1 MNFEL
6 TGEQKMFRES
16 AREFANKEF
25 PPLIK
30 MYEKP
35 ELMHEKYKQLFDIL
49 LPKFRVVGFL
59 GITVPEKYGGVGTDT
74 ISALM
79 IMEEFAKV
87 WGSGSLMFAVLNS
100 LSVTPL
106 LAFGT
111 ETQKE
116 KYLRAVASGEKL
128 GAYCLTEPNAG
139 SDAGNMSTTATKID
153 GGWALNGSKL
163 FITHAS
169 LAHFIIVF
177 AKDSETNKPTA
188 FIIDTATKGLNI
200 GKIEHKAGLWAS
212 PTAEVIL
219 EDCFVPEENLLGE
232 KGKGMRVA
240 LTTLDTGRLY
250 IAAQALGLSQGA
262 WDWTVKYC
270 KQRKQFGEPIIENQG
285 IYFPLVDFSIY
296 LDAARLL
303 MQRAATLK
311 DMNEK
316 FTKEASK
323 AKIFATE
330 NSVKITSDCM
340 LFCGGIGYTE
350 ESPLPMFCRDTLATR
365 IYEGANNIQRYVV
378 AREENLT
385 NKMQI
390 QKIKG
395 N

>member
-1 MNFEL
+1 MNFYL
-6 TGEQKMFRES
+6 TDEQKMIKES

-30 MYEKP
+30 IYEKP
-35 ELMHEKYKQLFDIL
+35 ELTREKYKQLLDIV
-49 LPKFRVVGFL
+49 LPKLRKAGFL
-59 GITVPEKYGGVGTDT
+59 GVTVPEKYGDAGMDT
-74 ISALM
+74 ISALI

-111 ETQKE
+111 EAQKE

-139 SDAGNMSTTATKID
+139 SDAGNMSTIATKID
-153 GGWALNGSKL
+153 DGWTLNGSKM

-169 LAHFIIVF
+169 LADFIIVF

-188 FIIDTATKGLNI
+188 FIVDTATKGFSI
-200 GKIEHKAGLWAS
+200 GKMEHKAGLWAS
-212 PTAEVIL
+212 PTAEIIL
-219 EDCFVPEENLLGE
+219 EDYFVPKENLLGE

-270 KQRKQFGEPIIENQG
+270 KQRKQFGKAIIENQV

-303 MQRAATLK
+303 IRQAASLK
-311 DMNEK
+311 DAGEK
-316 FTKEASK
+316 FTKEASM
-323 AKIFATE
+323 AKVFSTE

-350 ESPLPMFCRDTLATR
+350 ESPLPMFCRDTMATR

-385 NKMQI
+385 D
-390 QKIKG
+390 KI
-395 N
+395 

>member
-1 MNFEL
+1 MNFKL
-6 TGEQKMFRES
+6 TDEQKMVQEN

-30 MYEKP
+30 MYERQGITN
-35 ELMHEKYKQLFDIL
+35 EEYKQLFSII
-49 LPKFRVVGFL
+49 LPKFGENGFL
-59 GITVPEKYGGVGTDT
+59 GVTVPEKYGGFYESSGLDT
-74 ISALM
+74 ISALL

-111 ETQKE
+111 EAQKE
-116 KYLRAVASGEKL
+116 KYLRVVAFGEKL

-139 SDAGNMSTTATKID
+139 SDAGNMATTAKKVD
-153 GGWALNGSKL
+153 NGWILNGSKL

-169 LAHFIIVF
+169 LAHFCIIF
-177 AKDSETNKPTA
+177 AKDSMTGGKPTA
-188 FIIDTATKGLNI
+188 FIVDTATKGFNI

-212 PTAEVIL
+212 PTAEIIL

-232 KGKGMRVA
+232 KEKGMKVA

-270 KQRKQFGEPIIENQG
+270 KGRKQFEKPIIENQG
-285 IYFPLVDFSIY
+285 IYFPLADFSIY

-303 MQRAATLK
+303 MQKAAILK
-311 DMNEK
+311 DAGEK

-330 NSVKITSDCM
+330 NSIKITSDCM

-350 ESPLPMFCRDTLATR
+350 ESPLPMFCRDAMATR
-365 IYEGANNIQRYVV
+365 IYEGANNIQRYVI

-385 NKMQI
+385 D
-390 QKIKG
+390 KI
-395 N
+395 

>member
-1 MNFEL
+1 MNFAL
-6 TGEQKMFRES
+6 TDEQKMVQES
-16 AREFANKEF
+16 AREFAQKEF
-25 PPLIK
+25 PLLIK
-30 MYEKP
+30 KYERP
-35 ELMHEKYKQLFDIL
+35 GLTNEEYKQLFAIL
-49 LPKFRVVGFL
+49 LPKFHKDGFL
-59 GITVPEKYGGVGTDT
+59 GVTAPEKYGGSGIDT
-74 ISALM
+74 VSALI

-139 SDAGNMSTTATKID
+139 SDAGNMASTAKKID
-153 GGWALNGSKL
+153 NGWILNGSKL
-163 FITHAS
+163 FITHVS
-169 LAHFIIVF
+169 LADFCIIF
-177 AKDSETNKPTA
+177 AKDNETNKPSA
-188 FIIDTATKGLNI
+188 FIVDTETKGFGI

-212 PTAEVIL
+212 PTAEIIL
-219 EDCFVPEENLLGE
+219 ENCFVPEENLLGE

-270 KQRKQFGEPIIENQG
+270 KERKQFNKPIIENQG
-285 IYFPLVDFSIY
+285 IYFPLADFSIY

-303 MQRAATLK
+303 MQKAATLK
-311 DMNEK
+311 DAGEK

-323 AKIFATE
+323 AKIFAAE
-330 NSVKITSDCM
+330 NAVKITNDCM

-350 ESPLPMFCRDTLATR
+350 ESPLPMFCRDVLATR

-385 NKMQI
+385 E
-390 QKIKG
+390 KI
-395 N
+395 